1 MSSPTASALTLNGKC
16 LAFHGPLLYEARILK
31 IWNAETKTMTTS
43 DGTLKQDQPGDGS
56 DKLKQEIA
64 RIPTEIVNTGTCYF
78 IHYQGWKSTWDEW
91 VGADRIRVYSEENI
105 ALRDRLVQEAKEAKK
120 TQKQEQKKRK
130 QQQQQQQPQQQE
142 QAGRSRPQSAPTSKK
157 RHLDSGSSG
166 DNNSGRGSGSSSSR
180 QHEGPNSTTKQSSSS
195 SGSGNSSTLQKERS
209 HTDKPESSRGRAASP
224 SPLSTN
230 RNSSHQQYPFDP
242 SSYSSISQRNMPKII
257 LHIPLK
263 LKSVLVDD
271 WELVTKDKKICKLPR
286 PQDQSVTGILNRYR
300 KAATEENLNHSLVME
315 SMLDEYILGLK
326 LYFNECLP
334 RLLLYR
340 LERLQYETI
349 LKQLNGKIG
358 ENGGPAL
365 AGTTLCD
372 IYGSIHLLRLLSILP
387 ELMSSTTMGAQ
398 SCNVIIKQSESL
410 LVWMVLNF
418 DELFDITGK
427 TDADGDHYYVNT
439 SSQYEGVALGM

>member
-1 MSSPTASALTLNGKC
+1 MSNPTGSALTLNGKC

-31 IWNAETKTMTTS
+31 IWDVETKTMTTS
-43 DGTLKQDQPGDGS
+43 DGTLKQDQPGDSS

-64 RIPTEIVNTGTCYF
+64 RIPTEIVNDGTCYF

-91 VGADRIRVYSEENI
+91 VGADRIRIYNEENI

-130 QQQQQQQPQQQE
+130 QQQQQQQQ
-142 QAGRSRPQSAPTSKK
+142 QAGSSRPPSAPTSKK
-157 RHLDSGSSG
+157 RHLDSGSGSG
-166 DNNSGRGSGSSSSR
+166 NNSGRSSSSSSK
-180 QHEGPNSTTKQSSSS
+180 QHDGPNSTTKQSSSS
-195 SGSGNSSTLQKERS
+195 SGSGNSSTLPREKS
-209 HTDKPESSRGRAASP
+209 HTDKIESSRGRTASP
-224 SPLSTN
+224 SPLPTN
-230 RNSSHQQYPFDP
+230 RNPSHQQYPFDP
-242 SSYSSISQRNMPKII
+242 SSYSSIAQRNMPKIT

-263 LKSVLVDD
+263 LKSILVDD
-271 WELVTKDKKICKLPR
+271 WELVTKDKRICKLPR
-286 PQDQSVTGILNRYR
+286 PQDQSITGILNRYR

-349 LKQLNGKIG
+349 LKQLNGKTR
-358 ENGGPAL
+358 EKAGPIV
-365 AGTTLCD
+365 AGSTLCD
-372 IYGSIHLLRLLSILP
+372 IYGSIHLLRLLSLLP

-418 DELFDITGK
+418 DELFDIAGK